1 MRSKLLVPA
10 VSLVCGLVM
19 TAGEARADT
28 VGSNY
33 RGFTAV
39 AKGVKEVG
47 LDNLF
52 LLRYNSAPLTD
63 APNTTVSTTDISYVG
78 GLTPR
83 YFVTNNV
90 ALALNLNFFYRSN
103 GQTTEIEDPATGDV
117 TEETASSTDTGFLG
131 FAMVNYYMRLG
142 NSMFFKPGI
151 GGGGFVG
158 SRTRPSQDQPGQET
172 KTSLTGGA
180 GRLDLGFAFYTS
192 QSFNLKAGVD
202 VIARFGSE
210 KPEEGA
216 VLASG
221 EEPESQSFTTVDAG
235 FNVGFAYSF

>member
-1 MRSKLLVPA
+1 MQSKLWAPSLLVVAA
-10 VSLVCGLVM
+10 VLGTSPVQ
-19 TAGEARADT
+19 ADT
-28 VGSNY
+28 VGQNY
-33 RGFTAV
+33 RGLTSV
-39 AKGVKEVG
+39 GKGVKEIG
-47 LDNLF
+47 ADNLF

-63 APNTTVSTTDISYVG
+63 APDTTVSTTDIAYVG

-83 YFVTNNV
+83 YFLTDNL
-90 ALALNLNFFYRSN
+90 ALALNLNYFYRKNSV
-103 GQTTEIEDPATGDV
+103 TTKIEDPAGGDP
-117 TEETASSTDTGFLG
+117 TEDTATASDSGFLG
-131 FAMVNYYMRLG
+131 FAMLNYYMRLG

-158 SRTRPSQDQPGQET
+158 TRRRPTEGVANQET

-192 QSFNLKAGVD
+192 QHFNIKAGVD

-210 KPEEGA
+210 KPEA
-216 VLASG
+216 DATTVTN
-221 EEPESQSFTTVDAG
+221 EEAESQSFTTVDAG

>member
-1 MRSKLLVPA
+1 MRRRMLV
-10 VSLVCGLVM
+10 GLACLGISM
-19 TAGEARADT
+19 TAAAQASAET

-33 RGFTAV
+33 RGFTSV
-39 AKGVKEVG
+39 AKGVKEIG
-47 LDNLF
+47 ADNIF
-52 LLRYNSAPLTD
+52 LLRYNSVPLPD
-63 APNTTVSTTDISYVG
+63 APDTTVSNMDIAYVG

-83 YFVTNNV
+83 YFLTEHI
-90 ALALNLNFFYRSN
+90 ALALNLNYFYRKNS
-103 GQTTEIEDPATGDV
+103 TTIEQPDPATGDPV
-117 TEETASSTDTGFLG
+117 ETTETASDQGVLG
-131 FAMVNYYMRLG
+131 FAMLNYYMRLG

-158 SRTRPSQDQPGQET
+158 TRRRPTEGQVGQET

-192 QSFNLKAGVD
+192 QNFNIKAGLD

-210 KPEEGA
+210 KPEA
-216 VLASG
+216 DVTTTTG